1 MILSRRCSILAMM
14 ALTAGLTASSTAVS
28 QSGTY
33 RIIGVGDTMMGSDYP
48 TPVFEARLTATADPA
63 TIIGRELAALL
74 KTGDI
79 VFANYEGTIH
89 GLAGPAKRCND
100 PRLCYVFRSPPF
112 HAETL
117 KRLGFN
123 LVSLANN
130 HSGDF
135 GDPGRVATFET
146 FRRIGVAAAGPD
158 RDGMRSTVVRL
169 RDGTRVG
176 FAAFGHNPGLLW
188 LTDIKRAQEV
198 VRDLRGASDIV
209 LISVHA
215 GAEGANALRV
225 TRATENFVGENRGNV
240 WQFAHAVVDAGADV
254 VFGHGPHVPR
264 AVEIY
269 RGKFIAYSLG
279 NFWTYGRF
287 NLRPP
292 ANLAPIADVEVD
304 KSGRI
309 RSVRI
314 HSAIQAMPGVPR
326 IDPDQAALKL
336 IARLTAEDFPE
347 AGIKFLPDGRVSAP
361 GIGRTN

>member
-48 TPVFEARLTATADPA
+48 TPVFEPRLTATADPA
-63 TIIGRELAALL
+63 IIIGRELAALL
-74 KTGDI
+74 KSGDI
-79 VFANYEGTIH
+79 VFANYEGTMH
-89 GLAGPAKRCND
+89 ELAGPAKRCND

-158 RDGMRSTVVRL
+158 RDGMRSAVVRL
-169 RDGTRVG
+169 RDGTRIG

-198 VRDLRGASDIV
+198 VRELRRSSDIV

-240 WQFAHAVVDAGADV
+240 WQFARAVVDAGADV
-254 VFGHGPHVPR
+254 VLGHGPHVPR

-292 ANLAPIADVEVD
+292 ANLAPIVDVEVD

-314 HSAIQAMPGVPR
+314 HSAIQATPGVPR

-347 AGIKFLPDGRVSAP
+347 AGIKFLPDGRLTGP

>member
-1 MILSRRCSILAMM
+1 MTPSRWCSILATM
-14 ALTAGLTASSTAVS
+14 ALIGGLTAPSAVVG

-48 TPVFEARLTATADPA
+48 TPVFEARLTAAADPA

-74 KTGDI
+74 KSGDI

-198 VRDLRGASDIV
+198 VRELRGASDIV

-240 WQFAHAVVDAGADV
+240 WQFAHAVVDAGADIV
-254 VFGHGPHVPR
+254 IGHGPHVPR
-264 AVEIY
+264 AVEFY

-292 ANLAPIADVEVD
+292 ANLAPVVDIEVD
-304 KSGRI
+304 KRGTVHA
-309 RSVRI
+309 VRI
-314 HSAIQAMPGVPR
+314 HSAVQDMPGVPR
-326 IDPDQAALKL
+326 LDPDRAAARL

-347 AGIKFLPDGRVSAP
+347 AGIKFLPDGRITAP
-361 GIGRTN
+361 GIGRGN